1 MTRFKKIIYIL
12 CIGLFSVSSFAQT
25 TPLTDNIVQSV
36 QQEKNY
42 DQQIELLQQNI
53 KKIYNTKSDETL
65 TLARF
70 GYDLANQ
77 KNDKANKGDFLRII
91 GLSFMKK
98 GIIDSASV
106 YYYKAL
112 KELEPTKDTEKLG
125 LLYDDMAR
133 MYRKLKQT
141 KRSLEF
147 YDKALQLYEAE
158 NNLEGI
164 ARINNESG
172 AVFRD
177 DLADYKTANE
187 RFEKSLRIQRQRNDS
202 VGIGYALE
210 FLGYNQLLIKDYK
223 KSESYLMQALAIREK
238 LGDDFATMLN
248 YTALGEYYNQTKQ
261 PQKSNEYFE
270 KSNALARKIKYPD
283 IQKYNYENIMHNYEV
298 LGDYKNAYQ
307 NLKAFNVLNDS
318 LYNAKKLKDVEEIS
332 TKYETA
338 EKEKQIAEKELALKI
353 RNQWIFGL
361 VALTVIIGLIGF
373 LLYKQ
378 QILKNIKQQKDN
390 ELKLALEKIETQ
402 NRLQEQRLAIS
413 RDLHDNIGAQLSFIV
428 SAIETIKYYITGKN
442 DQLTD
447 RLDNIGAFARE
458 TIQELRD
465 TIWAMNKPGLTI
477 RDLQSRIANFIEK
490 AKQSCQ
496 NIGISVVVNDNISPG
511 LHFTALQGLN
521 IFRIIQEATS
531 NALKYAE
538 AEQIEIHIDKV
549 ENNIYFRIG
558 DNGKGFIE
566 ENIEPGN
573 GLLNMRKRA
582 LELGGELA
590 LSSGTDSGTSISF
603 SVKNYKQLYSE
614 QNQGL

>member
-1 MTRFKKIIYIL
+1 MWFKIKIILLIAF
-12 CIGLFSVSSFAQT
+12 IGLFSVSSFAQT
-25 TPLTDNIVQSV
+25 IPLADSIVQSV

-42 DQQIELLQQNI
+42 DQKIAILQKNI
-53 KKIYNTKSDETL
+53 KEIYNTKSDETL

-77 KNDKANKGDFLRII
+77 KNDKVNRGNFLRLI
-91 GLSFMKK
+91 GLSMMKK
-98 GIIDSASV
+98 GHIDSASV

-112 KELEPTKDTEKLG
+112 KELEPTKNTEKLG

-147 YDKALQLYEAE
+147 YDKALKLYEAE

-223 KSESYLMQALAIREK
+223 KSESYLMEALAIREK
-238 LGDDFATMLN
+238 LKDDFATMLN

-261 PQKSNEYFE
+261 PLKSNAYFE
-270 KSNALARKIKYPD
+270 KSNALAEKIKYPD
-283 IQKYNYENIMHNYEV
+283 IQKYNYENIMHNYEI
-298 LGDYKNAYQ
+298 LGDYEKAYQ

-318 LYNAKKLKDVEEIS
+318 LYNTKRLKDVEEIS

-361 VALTVIIGLIGF
+361 VALAVIIGLIGF

-390 ELKLALEKIETQ
+390 ELKLALEKIESQ
-402 NRLQEQRLAIS
+402 NKLQEQRLSIS

-428 SAIETIKYYITGKN
+428 SAIDTIKYYVADKN
-442 DQLTD
+442 EQLTG
-447 RLDNIGAFARE
+447 RLSNVGVFAKE

-465 TIWAMNKPGLTI
+465 TIWAMNKSDITI
-477 RDLQSRIANFIEK
+477 KDLQSRIANFIEK
-490 AKQSCQ
+490 AKQSHN
-496 NIGISVVVNDNISPG
+496 NIRISVITDKNISDNKS
-511 LHFTALQGLN
+511 FTGLQGLN
-521 IFRIIQEATS
+521 IFRIVQEATN
-531 NALKYAE
+531 NALKYAQ
-538 AEQIEIHIDKV
+538 AEQIEIRISKEDD
-549 ENNIYFRIG
+549 NIHFQIT
-558 DNGKGFIE
+558 DNGKGFVE
-566 ENIEPGN
+566 KDVEAGN

-582 LELGGELA
+582 SELGDELA
-590 LSSGTDSGTSISF
+590 LNSTAGRGTSVSF
-603 SVKNYKQLYSE
+603 GVKNNEQLYSA
-614 QNQGL
+614 

>member
-1 MTRFKKIIYIL
+1 MRKFKTIIYIL
-12 CIGLFSVSSFAQT
+12 CIGLFSSSSFAQT
-25 TPLTDNIVQSV
+25 TPLADSVVQSV
-36 QQEKNY
+36 QKENNY
-42 DQQIELLQQNI
+42 AQKIEILQKSI
-53 KKIYNTKSDETL
+53 KEIYNTTSDETL

-91 GLSFMKK
+91 GLSLMKK
-98 GIIDSASV
+98 GNIDSASV

-112 KELEPTKDTEKLG
+112 EILEPTKNTEKLG
-125 LLYDDMAR
+125 RLYDDMAR
-133 MYRKLKQT
+133 MYRKLKQSE
-141 KRSLEF
+141 RSLEF
-147 YDKALQLYEAE
+147 YDKALTLYEAE
-158 NNLEGI
+158 NDLEGI

-177 DLADYKTANE
+177 DFSDYKTANE

-261 PQKSNEYFE
+261 PQKSNEYFD
-270 KSNALARKIKYPD
+270 KSNALAQKIKYPD

-361 VALTVIIGLIGF
+361 VALAVIIGLIGF

-428 SAIETIKYYITGKN
+428 SAIETIKYYTTGKN

-465 TIWAMNKPGLTI
+465 TIWAMNKPGVTI
-477 RDLQSRIANFIEK
+477 RDLQSRIANFIGK
-490 AKQSCQ
+490 AKQSYQ

-549 ENNIYFRIG
+549 ENNIYFRIE

>member
-1 MTRFKKIIYIL
+1 MTRFKTIIYLL
-12 CIGLFSVSSFAQT
+12 CIGLFSVSLFAQT
-25 TPLTDNIVQSV
+25 TPLADSVVQSV
-36 QQEKNY
+36 QKQKDYSRKIEILQKN
-42 DQQIELLQQNI
+42 INE
-53 KKIYNTKSDETL
+53 IYNTKSDETL
-65 TLARF
+65 ILARF
-70 GYDLANQ
+70 GYNLANQ
-77 KNDKANKGDFLRII
+77 KKDNVNKGNFLRLI
-91 GLSFMKK
+91 GLSLMKK
-98 GIIDSASV
+98 GNVDSASV

-112 KELEPTKDTEKLG
+112 KTLEPTKNTEKLG

-147 YDKALQLYEAE
+147 YDKALKLYEAE

-223 KSESYLMQALAIREK
+223 KSESYLMEALAIREK
-238 LGDDFATMLN
+238 LKDDFSTMLN

-261 PQKSNEYFE
+261 PLKSNEYFE
-270 KSNALARKIKYPD
+270 KSNALAKKINYPD
-283 IQKYNYENIMHNYEV
+283 IQKYNYENIMHNYEI

-318 LYNAKKLKDVEEIS
+318 LYNTKRLKDVEEIS

-338 EKEKQIAEKELALKI
+338 EKEKEIAEKELALKN

-361 VALTVIIGLIGF
+361 VALAVIIGLIGF

-378 QILKNIKQQKDN
+378 QTLKNIQQQKDN
-390 ELKLALEKIETQ
+390 ELKLALEKIESQ
-402 NRLQEQRLAIS
+402 NKLQEQRLSIS

-428 SAIETIKYYITGKN
+428 STIDTIKYYVSDKN
-442 DQLTD
+442 DRLINN
-447 RLDNIGAFARE
+447 LDNVGVFAKE

-465 TIWAMNKPGLTI
+465 TIWAMNKSGITI
-477 RDLQSRIANFIEK
+477 TDLQARIANFIEK
-490 AKQSCQ
+490 AKQSYP
-496 NIGISVVVNDNISPG
+496 NIHISLVMDKNIAE
-511 LHFTALQGLN
+511 HTEFTGLQGLN
-521 IFRIIQEATS
+521 IFRIVQEATN

-538 AEQIEIHIDKV
+538 AKQIEIVINKEDD
-549 ENNIYFRIG
+549 NIHFQIT
-558 DNGKGFIE
+558 DNGKGFVE
-566 ENIEPGN
+566 KDVEAGN

-582 LELGGELA
+582 LELGNELE
-590 LSSGTDSGTSISF
+590 LSSDTENGTSVSF
-603 SVKNYKQLYSE
+603 RVNDKKQNL
-614 QNQGL
+614 

>member
-1 MTRFKKIIYIL
+1 MTRFKTIIYLL

-25 TPLTDNIVQSV
+25 TPLADSVVQSV
-36 QQEKNY
+36 QKQKDYSRKIEILQKN
-42 DQQIELLQQNI
+42 INE
-53 KKIYNTKSDETL
+53 IYNTKSDETL
-65 TLARF
+65 ILARF
-70 GYDLANQ
+70 GYNLANQ
-77 KNDKANKGDFLRII
+77 KKDNVNKGNFLRLI
-91 GLSFMKK
+91 GLSLMKK
-98 GIIDSASV
+98 GNVDSASV

-112 KELEPTKDTEKLG
+112 KTLEPTKNTEKLG

-147 YDKALQLYEAE
+147 YDKALKLYEAE

-223 KSESYLMQALAIREK
+223 KSESYLMEALAIREK
-238 LGDDFATMLN
+238 LKDDFSTMLN

-261 PQKSNEYFE
+261 PLKSNEYFE
-270 KSNALARKIKYPD
+270 KSNALAKKINYPD
-283 IQKYNYENIMHNYEV
+283 IQKYNYENIMHNYEI

-318 LYNAKKLKDVEEIS
+318 LYNTKRLKDVEEIS

-338 EKEKQIAEKELALKI
+338 EKEKEIAEKELALKN

-361 VALTVIIGLIGF
+361 VALAVIIGLIGF

-378 QILKNIKQQKDN
+378 QTLKNIQQQKDN
-390 ELKLALEKIETQ
+390 ELKLALEKIESQ
-402 NRLQEQRLAIS
+402 NKLQEQRLSIS

-428 SAIETIKYYITGKN
+428 STIDTIKYYVSDKN
-442 DQLTD
+442 DRLINN
-447 RLDNIGAFARE
+447 LDNVGVFAKE

-465 TIWAMNKPGLTI
+465 TIWAMNKSGITI
-477 RDLQSRIANFIEK
+477 TDLQARIANFIEK
-490 AKQSCQ
+490 AKQSYP
-496 NIGISVVVNDNISPG
+496 NIHISLVMDKTIAE
-511 LHFTALQGLN
+511 HTEFTGLQGLN
-521 IFRIIQEATS
+521 IFRIVQEATN

-538 AEQIEIHIDKV
+538 AKQIEIVINKEDGTIHFLVK
-549 ENNIYFRIG
+549 
-558 DNGKGFIE
+558 DNGKGFV
-566 ENIEPGN
+566 ENEIEPGN

-582 LELGGELA
+582 LELGNELE
-590 LSSGTDSGTSISF
+590 LSSDTENGTSVSF
-603 SVKNYKQLYSE
+603 RVNDKKQNL
-614 QNQGL
+614 

>member
-1 MTRFKKIIYIL
+1 MDFKWILWIIG
-12 CIGLFSVSSFAQT
+12 IGMFSINAFAQT
-25 TPLTDNIVQSV
+25 TPLADSIVQSV

-42 DQQIELLQQNI
+42 DQQIELLQQSI

-77 KNDKANKGDFLRII
+77 KNDKVNRGNFLRLI
-91 GLSFMKK
+91 GLSMMKK
-98 GIIDSASV
+98 GHIDSASV

-112 KELEPTKDTEKLG
+112 KELEPTKNTEKLG

-133 MYRKLKQT
+133 MYRKLKQSE
-141 KRSLEF
+141 RSLEF
-147 YDKALQLYEAE
+147 YDKALKLYEAE

-177 DLADYKTANE
+177 DFADYKTANE

-223 KSESYLMQALAIREK
+223 KSESYLMEALAIREK
-238 LGDDFATMLN
+238 LKDDFATMLN

-261 PQKSNEYFE
+261 PLKSNAYFE
-270 KSNALARKIKYPD
+270 KSNALAEKIKYPD
-283 IQKYNYENIMHNYEV
+283 IQKYNYENIMHNYEI
-298 LGDYKNAYQ
+298 LGDYEKAYQ

-318 LYNAKKLKDVEEIS
+318 LYNTKRLKDVEEIS

-361 VALTVIIGLIGF
+361 VALAVIIGLIGF

-390 ELKLALEKIETQ
+390 ELKLALEKIESQ
-402 NRLQEQRLAIS
+402 NKLQEQRLSIS

-428 SAIETIKYYITGKN
+428 SAIDTIKYYVKDKDENLIG
-442 DQLTD
+442 
-447 RLDNIGAFARE
+447 RLSNIGSFAKE

-465 TIWAMNKPGLTI
+465 TIWAMNKQGITI
-477 RDLQSRIANFIEK
+477 KDLESRIANFIEK
-490 AKQSCQ
+490 AKQSQ
-496 NIGISVVVNDNISPG
+496 SNTQIEFQVANDVSEEEVFTGI
-511 LHFTALQGLN
+511 QGLN
-521 IFRIIQEATS
+521 IFRIVQEATN
-531 NALKYAE
+531 NALKYAQAERIEIRISKEDDNIHFQITDNGEGFVEKE
-538 AEQIEIHIDKV
+538 AEA
-549 ENNIYFRIG
+549 
-558 DNGKGFIE
+558 
-566 ENIEPGN
+566 GN

-582 LELGGELA
+582 SELGDELR
-590 LSSGTDSGTSISF
+590 LRSEPDKGTSVSF
-603 SVKNYKQLYSE
+603 GVKN
-614 QNQGL
+614 N

>member
-1 MTRFKKIIYIL
+1 MWFKIKIILLIAF
-12 CIGLFSVSSFAQT
+12 IGIFSINAFAQT
-25 TPLTDNIVQSV
+25 TPLADSIVQSV

-77 KNDKANKGDFLRII
+77 KNDNVNRGNFLRLI
-91 GLSFMKK
+91 GLSMMKK
-98 GIIDSASV
+98 GHIDSASV

-112 KELEPTKDTEKLG
+112 KELEPTKNTEKLG

-133 MYRKLKQT
+133 MYRKLKQSE
-141 KRSLEF
+141 RSLEF
-147 YDKALQLYEAE
+147 YDKALKLYEAE

-177 DLADYKTANE
+177 DFADYKTANE

-223 KSESYLMQALAIREK
+223 KSESYLMEALAIREK
-238 LGDDFATMLN
+238 LKDDFATMLN

-261 PQKSNEYFE
+261 PLKSNAYFE
-270 KSNALARKIKYPD
+270 KSNALAQKIKYPD
-283 IQKYNYENIMHNYEV
+283 IQKYNYENIMHNYEI
-298 LGDYKNAYQ
+298 LGDYEKAYQ

-318 LYNAKKLKDVEEIS
+318 LYNTKRLKDVEEIS

-361 VALTVIIGLIGF
+361 VALAVIIGLIGL

-390 ELKLALEKIETQ
+390 EQKLALEKIESQ
-402 NRLQEQRLAIS
+402 NRLQEQRLSIS

-428 SAIETIKYYITGKN
+428 SAIDTIKYYVADKN
-442 DQLTD
+442 EQLTG
-447 RLDNIGAFARE
+447 RLSNVGVFAKE

-465 TIWAMNKPGLTI
+465 TIWAMNKSDITI
-477 RDLQSRIANFIEK
+477 KDLQSRIANFIEK
-490 AKQSCQ
+490 AKHSYP
-496 NIGISVVVNDNISPG
+496 NIRISLVTDKNIPDDTA
-511 LHFTALQGLN
+511 FTGLQGLN
-521 IFRIIQEATS
+521 IFRIVQEATN
-531 NALKYAE
+531 NALKYAQ
-538 AEQIEIHIDKV
+538 AERIEIRISKEDD
-549 ENNIYFRIG
+549 NIHFQIT
-558 DNGKGFIE
+558 DNGKGFVE
-566 ENIEPGN
+566 KEVEAGN

-582 LELGGELA
+582 SELGNELA
-590 LSSGTDSGTSISF
+590 LSSTAGSGTSVSF
-603 SVKNYKQLYSE
+603 GVKN
-614 QNQGL
+614 N

>member
-1 MTRFKKIIYIL
+1 MTRFKTIIYLL

-25 TPLTDNIVQSV
+25 TPLADSVVQSV
-36 QQEKNY
+36 QKQKDYSRKIEILQKN
-42 DQQIELLQQNI
+42 INE
-53 KKIYNTKSDETL
+53 IYNTKSDETL
-65 TLARF
+65 ILARF
-70 GYDLANQ
+70 GYNLANQ
-77 KNDKANKGDFLRII
+77 KKDNVNKGNFLRLI
-91 GLSFMKK
+91 GLSLMKK
-98 GIIDSASV
+98 GNVDSASV

-112 KELEPTKDTEKLG
+112 KTLEPTKNTEKLG

-147 YDKALQLYEAE
+147 YDKALKLYEAE

-223 KSESYLMQALAIREK
+223 KSESYLMEALAIREK
-238 LGDDFATMLN
+238 LKDDFSTMLN

-261 PQKSNEYFE
+261 PLKSNEYFE
-270 KSNALARKIKYPD
+270 KSNALAKKINYPD
-283 IQKYNYENIMHNYEV
+283 IQKYNYENIMHNYEI

-318 LYNAKKLKDVEEIS
+318 LYNTKRLKDVEEIS

-338 EKEKQIAEKELALKI
+338 EKEKEIAEKELALKN

-361 VALTVIIGLIGF
+361 VALAVIIGLIGF

-378 QILKNIKQQKDN
+378 QTLKNIQQQKDN
-390 ELKLALEKIETQ
+390 ELKLALEKIESQ
-402 NRLQEQRLAIS
+402 NKLQEQRLSIS

-428 SAIETIKYYITGKN
+428 STIDTIKYYVSDKN
-442 DQLTD
+442 DRLINK
-447 RLDNIGAFARE
+447 LDNVGVFAKE

-465 TIWAMNKPGLTI
+465 TIWAMNKSGITI
-477 RDLQSRIANFIEK
+477 TDLQARIANFIEK
-490 AKQSCQ
+490 AKQSYP
-496 NIGISVVVNDNISPG
+496 NIHISLVMDKNIAE
-511 LHFTALQGLN
+511 HTEFTGLQGLN
-521 IFRIIQEATS
+521 IFRIVQEATN

-538 AEQIEIHIDKV
+538 AKQIEIVINKEDGTIHFLVK
-549 ENNIYFRIG
+549 
-558 DNGKGFIE
+558 DNGKGFV
-566 ENIEPGN
+566 ENEIEPGN

-582 LELGGELA
+582 LELGNELE
-590 LSSGTDSGTSISF
+590 LSSDTENGTSVSF
-603 SVKNYKQLYSE
+603 RVNDKKQNL
-614 QNQGL
+614 